1 MKKNNPL
8 WTLAVAALGTI
19 ASCDRPEPAIVAP
32 PPPTLASIKI
42 NEVYSRGDSLNPD
55 WIEIYNPNTVA
66 VTVGGY
72 KIYDNGGQSGS
83 KPKKEI
89 AAGMSLPGMSWMVI
103 TVDTT
108 DASGFGLSSSGET
121 VWLENASGTI
131 IDSVAFPALG
141 IDTSYA
147 RIPDGAANWSKLSLP
162 TKGATN
168 ASGGAVLPLMMNEI
182 FSRGTATDPDWIE
195 IYNPNSAPVT
205 LTGYLIYD
213 GGGNAGTKPKMPFP
227 TGAFVPANGFYVIVT
242 DVTTEAYGFGLG
254 SGGDEVWLENA
265 GGTVIDHQVVPAMP
279 VTTTSYSR
287 IPDGSTNWQI
297 SNTITRGAPNQ
308 P

>member
-1 MKKNNPL
+1 MTKHF
-8 WTLAVAALGTI
+8 LALLALVIIAAGLTSCNRDEPTI
-19 ASCDRPEPAIVAP
+19 VTP
-32 PPPTLASIKI
+32 PPPPLAAIKI

-55 WIEIYNPNTVA
+55 WIEIYNPNSTA
-66 VTVGGY
+66 ITVGGY
-72 KIYDNGGQSGS
+72 KIYDNGGLSGS

-89 AAGMSLPGMSWMVI
+89 AAGVLLPGMSWMVI
-103 TVDTT
+103 SVDTT

-121 VWLENASGTI
+121 VWLENASGTV
-131 IDSVAFPALG
+131 IDSVAFPTLG

-147 RIPDGAANWSKLSLP
+147 RTPDGATTWAKISLP
-162 TKGATN
+162 TKGSAN
-168 ASGGAVLPLMMNEI
+168 VVGGAVLPLVMNEI
-182 FSRGTATDPDWIE
+182 FSRGIATDPDWIE

-227 TGAFVPANGFYVIVT
+227 AGAFVPANGFYVIVT

-287 IPDGSTNWQI
+287 IPDGSTTWQI
-297 SNTITRGAPNQ
+297 SNTITRGGPNQ